1 MKVLVLS
8 YVNNIQ
14 AILTYFDQMK
24 LQCETLCVF
33 MELMWKEKGKINHL
47 SVVKIQSLNY
57 KTFVPLGQFKFYTFY
72 SPPFI
77 FSVDFSCHCRYVY
90 KWTYPVYRWEYSIR
104 VRFRWSS
111 GTRALSLKNK
121 GICVGE
127 QLLLDTRLQT
137 SSAISIHYT
146 H

>member
-57 KTFVPLGQFKFYTFY
+57 KTFVPLGQFKFYIFY
-72 SPPFI
+72 SPPFSRWI
-77 FSVDFSCHCRYVY
+77 LVVTVGMYINGLSTFSLV
-90 KWTYPVYRWEYSIR
+90 
-104 VRFRWSS
+104 
-111 GTRALSLKNK
+111 
-121 GICVGE
+121 
-127 QLLLDTRLQT
+127 
-137 SSAISIHYT
+137 
-146 H
+146 